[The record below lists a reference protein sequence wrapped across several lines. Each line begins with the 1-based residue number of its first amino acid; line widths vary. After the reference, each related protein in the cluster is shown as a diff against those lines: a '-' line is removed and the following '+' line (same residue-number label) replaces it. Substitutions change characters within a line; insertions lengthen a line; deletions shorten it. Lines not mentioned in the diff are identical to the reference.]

1 MSIEVGEALIKSIM
15 AGDYKTPDVEEQL
28 YADKDVTSDEI
39 TKVQEGTVPSG
50 YEGMIVSI
58 AVSKETNQ
66 RITAYIKRDDKQFYE
81 NGLRC
86 AGLSKILDTGVAV
99 DSGVDGEVFL
109 GIRLK
114 EKAKWE
120 LGFKSSAGT
129 PSVCWRL
136 RVRHFR
142 KGS

>member
-1 MSIEVGEALIKSIM
+1 MSIEINEELIKSIM
-15 AGDYKTPDVEEQL
+15 AGTYEHQDVEERL
-28 YADKDVTSDEI
+28 YADKDATSDEL
-39 TKVQEGTVPSG
+39 TKVEEGTVPDG
-50 YEGMIVSI
+50 HEGMIVSI

-66 RITAYIKRDDKQFYE
+66 RITAYIKRDGKQFYE

-99 DSGVDGEVFL
+99 DSGVDAEVFL
-109 GIRLK
+109 GIRIK
-114 EKAKWE
+114 EKGKWE

-142 KGS
+142 KKG